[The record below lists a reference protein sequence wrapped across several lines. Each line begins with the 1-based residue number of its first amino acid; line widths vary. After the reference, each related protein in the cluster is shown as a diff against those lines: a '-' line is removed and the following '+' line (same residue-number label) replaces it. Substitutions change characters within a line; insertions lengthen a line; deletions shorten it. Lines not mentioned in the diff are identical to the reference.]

1 MSRGTGVVV
10 LSAAVPSLSVFVLKQ
25 SERPVGG
32 AENEGSFEGWLEGP
46 WVGGAENEGSFE
58 GWLEG
63 PWVGGAENE
72 GSSEKW
78 LEGFLEGS
86 GVAFVTGAL
95 VPNDGDTTGAG
106 L

>member
-46 WVGGAENEGSFE
+46 WVGGAENEGS
-58 GWLEG
+58 
-63 PWVGGAENE
+63 
-72 GSSEKW
+72 SEKW
-78 LEGFLEGS
+78 LEGFPEGS

>member
-25 SERPVGG
+25 SERP
-32 AENEGSFEGWLEGP
+32 
-46 WVGGAENEGSFE
+46 VGGAENEGSFE